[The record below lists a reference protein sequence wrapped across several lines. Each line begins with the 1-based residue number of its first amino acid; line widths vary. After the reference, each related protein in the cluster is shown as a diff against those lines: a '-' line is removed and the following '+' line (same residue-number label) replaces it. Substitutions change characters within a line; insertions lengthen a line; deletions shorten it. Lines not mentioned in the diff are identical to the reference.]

1 MISFSRSNRSYP
13 SPHRRRPVPMADMGP
28 GLRRDGEWLW
38 RGSLN
43 CPAWL
48 ERSLD
53 AAADGE
59 EVAVFAVASDDH
71 QTHRRRTRCLD
82 RQGQRA
88 TIEAPGTAPVG
99 LMVVGRHGED

>member
-48 ERSLD
+48 ERGLD
-53 AAADGE
+53 AAGYGE
-59 EVAVFAVASDDH
+59 EAAVFAVAADDH
-71 QTHRRRTRCLD
+71 QAHGCGARRLD
-82 RQGQRA
+82 RQGQCA
-88 TIEAPGTAPVG
+88 TVEEIDDRGVAQQLDVE
-99 LMVVGRHGED
+99 